1 MSSSRVTEGHVKA
14 SPAPPLTLDGVWRAI
29 ERGSFAVLSHVTA
42 AGDPRSSGVMYTA
55 VDRRLYVVT
64 AADSWKA
71 RQIAD
76 GDRVAV
82 TIPVRRGGLLSLIA
96 PIPPAT
102 VSFTARATVHPAG
115 SMQIAEVSPRFAKLL
130 PADRRDGCVI
140 ELVPVGRFVTYG
152 LGVSLTDMRNPATSM
167 ARVPVGEP

>member
-1 MSSSRVTEGHVKA
+1 MSSSRVSHGVA
-14 SPAPPLTLDGVWRAI
+14 SSPAPALTAEGVWRAI
-29 ERGSFAVLSHVTA
+29 SRGSFAIISHVTP
-42 AGDPRSSGVMYTA
+42 AGEPRSSGVMYGA
-55 VDRRLYVVT
+55 AEGRLYVVI

-82 TIPVRRGGLLSLIA
+82 TIPVRRGGMLSLIA

-115 SMQIAEVSPRFAKLL
+115 SMQIAQVSPKLAKLL

-140 ELVPVGRFVTYG
+140 ELIPEGRFVTYG
-152 LGVSLTDMRNPATSM
+152 LGVSLTDMRDPAASL